1 MRRILPLFIL
11 VGVLLP
17 LLAAQ
22 VSLPPWSWDQYTGTT
37 QWRVDVTDDES
48 DCGIGVEVTHPTI
61 TIEFNLK
68 HAQMGDIGH
77 GVASGIVEGNVL
89 RIPGRSVPDGFGTS
103 VLSPYDVTF
112 SSDCLTFNGSYTWD
126 YSDSEGSCSG
136 STRLSGRI
144 VNGCPAPTVVIPPIK
159 PPEATVE
166 EQISDARNDL
176 YNDFDLRKQIP
187 FLRAQN
193 LLLNT
198 PQTAAELKQTQDQ
211 IDNLEPSIEAK
222 YKAVFDADPNNFEA
236 NWDMAQLK
244 RSQGLPHEYYE
255 YMDRALNSGA
265 VTESMKEAM
274 EKNMAKEL
282 GFSTFPKPANS
293 LLMRK
298 MSSQKGNWQG
308 GLYDMDVQKESSD
321 QSTWNLKLLATLGS
335 GKDVVKAAVFE

>member
-1 MRRILPLFIL
+1 MPRIA
-11 VGVLLP
+11 VLLISA
-17 LLAAQ
+17 LLLIHLVRAE

-37 QWRVDVTDDES
+37 QWRVDVSDDER
-48 DCGIGVEVTHPTI
+48 DCQSGVIVTHPTI
-61 TIEFNLK
+61 TIQFNLK

-77 GVASGIVEGNVL
+77 GVTSGIVDGNVL
-89 RIPGRSVPDGFGTS
+89 HIPGRSVPDGYGTS

-112 SSDCLTFNGSYTWD
+112 SSDCLTFTGSYTWQ

-136 STRLSGRI
+136 STTFSGRI
-144 VNGCPAPTVVIPPIK
+144 VNGCPAPTVVIPPSK
-159 PPEATVE
+159 PPELTTE
-166 EQISDARNDL
+166 EQISSARDDL
-176 YNDFDLRKQIP
+176 NNDFDLRNQIP

-198 PQTAAELKQTQDQ
+198 PQTAAELKQKQDQ

-222 YKAVFDADPNNFEA
+222 YNAILKADPNNFEA
-236 NWDMAQLK
+236 NVDMAELK
-244 RSQGLPHEYYE
+244 KTQGLPHEYYE

-274 EKNMAKEL
+274 EKNLAKEL
-282 GFSTFPKPANS
+282 GFSKFPKPDNS

-298 MSSQKGNWQG
+298 MSSEKGNWQG

-321 QSTWNLKLLATLGS
+321 TSTWSEKLFLTLGLN
-335 GKDVVKAAVFE
+335 KDVVNAVAVK

>member
-1 MRRILPLFIL
+1 MHRILPLFIL
-11 VGVLLP
+11 FMVLVP
-17 LLAAQ
+17 LLAAE

-37 QWRVDVTDDES
+37 QWRVDVSDDES
-48 DCGIGVEVTHPTI
+48 GCGSGVVVTHPSI
-61 TIEFNLK
+61 TIQFNLK

-77 GVASGIVEGNVL
+77 GVSSGIVDGNVL
-89 RIPGRSVPDGFGTS
+89 HIPGRSVPDGYGTS

-112 SSDCLTFNGSYTWD
+112 TSDCLTFTGSYHWD
-126 YSDSEGSCSG
+126 YSDSAGSCSG
-136 STRLSGRI
+136 STTLSGRI
-144 VNGCPAPTVVIPPIK
+144 VNGCPAPTVVIPPSK
-159 PPEATVE
+159 PPEPTTE
-166 EQISDARNDL
+166 EQISSARNDL
-176 YNDFDLRKQIP
+176 NNDFDLRNQIP
-187 FLRAQN
+187 FLKFQN
-193 LLLNT
+193 LVLND
-198 PQTAAELKQTQDQ
+198 PQTAAEIKDKQAQ

-222 YKAVFDADPNNFEA
+222 YKAVLDVDPNNFKA

-298 MSSQKGNWQG
+298 MSSEKSDWKG

-321 QSTWNLKLLATLGS
+321 KSTWNFKLLAALGLN
-335 GKDVVKAAVFE
+335 KDVVKAAVFE